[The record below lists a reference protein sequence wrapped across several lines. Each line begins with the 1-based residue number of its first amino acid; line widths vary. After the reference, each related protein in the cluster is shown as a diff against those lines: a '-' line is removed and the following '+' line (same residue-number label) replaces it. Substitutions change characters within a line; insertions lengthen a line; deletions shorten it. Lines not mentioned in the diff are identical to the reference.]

1 MECGVPPPLERPACS
16 TDPVRFLYSTGF
28 DCNHAERWFSSK
40 IHAWAVRHLSCPS
53 IHGSDLMKEK
63 ELLIENKLGLHAR
76 AAAQIVKTASA
87 YSSKITLVKDGMEVD
102 GKSIMGI
109 MMLAAAKGS
118 SVMLQV
124 NGEDEGAALSC
135 LEQLFKD
142 KFGEKE

>member
-1 MECGVPPPLERPACS
+1 M
-16 TDPVRFLYSTGF
+16 
-28 DCNHAERWFSSK
+28 
-40 IHAWAVRHLSCPS
+40 
-53 IHGSDLMKEK
+53 MKK

-76 AAAQIVKTASA
+76 AAAQIVKSASA
-87 YSSKITLVKDGMEVD
+87 YSSKITLVKDGLEVD

-118 SVMLQV
+118 SVLLEV
-124 NGEDEGAALSC
+124 RGEDEGQALAG